1 MKPEEV
7 VELLKDVV
15 EDRRL
20 IFMAIEE
27 LRVLGHNVV
36 HFISSKEDEELVIYI
51 TFMYRQLD
59 DELAPIAV
67 TIEFHG
73 HLTKKTQ
80 FALIL
85 DFVKNLNGFV
95 FGGGESSGIL
105 IPISTG
111 TELKILVKDLLPGF
125 LSKVLG
131 KEIRFSIN
139 RYELEYAP
147 S

>member
-27 LRVLGHNVV
+27 LRILGHNVV
-36 HFISSKEDEELVIYI
+36 HLISSKEDEGLVIYI

-67 TIEFHG
+67 TIEFHR
-73 HLTKKTQ
+73 HLTKKMQ

-95 FGGGESSGIL
+95 FGGESSGIL

-131 KEIRFSIN
+131 KEIKFSIN
-139 RYELEYAP
+139 RYELEYV
-147 S
+147 SS